1 MSSDPRSSFVR
12 GVEEKL
18 AGVLSPSDLESVVH
32 TIMTV
37 LSDFE
42 IADRCTEVAVCES
55 ENAKFLNRYCA
66 CMLVDGKSQRT
77 IYQYRRQLIRI
88 ADSLQKNY
96 RDMTAYDIRYYLAC
110 EKQRGL
116 SNVSLENTRSYIS
129 AFFQWMFAEEIINK
143 NPAAAVNT
151 IKCPQEI
158 KVPFTDVEID
168 AIRSACRSLKDRA
181 IVEMLLSTG
190 VRISELAQM
199 DIEDIDFATL
209 TVNVRHGKGDKAR
222 TTYTTKVAA
231 LHLKRYLQSRK
242 DDSSI
247 LFLNVEKT
255 RLLPNGFRH
264 ILGEI
269 AKRAGLSDVHP
280 HRFRRTFASGLAARG
295 MDIQKIQRLLGH
307 ANINTTMRYIHV
319 DDVQV
324 KASYEQYI
332 A

>member
-1 MSSDPRSSFVR
+1 MSDPRSMFVK
-12 GVEEKL
+12 GVEERLIGK
-18 AGVLSPSDLESVVH
+18 LSPEQLETVV
-32 TIMTV
+32 TNIMTV
-37 LSDFE
+37 LNNYE
-42 IADRCTEVAVCES
+42 ITERCTEVAVS
-55 ENAKFLNRYCA
+55 EPENERLLKRYCA
-66 CMLVDGKSQRT
+66 CLLVDGKSQRT

-88 ADSLQKNY
+88 ADALQKNY
-96 RDMTAYDIRYYLAC
+96 KDITAYDIRYYLAC

-129 AFFQWMFAEEIINK
+129 AFFQWMHAEEIIPK

-168 AIRSACRSLKDRA
+168 ALRSACRNLKDRA
-181 IVEMLLSTG
+181 IIEMLLSTG
-190 VRISELAQM
+190 VRISELSQM
-199 DIEDIDFATL
+199 NVEDVDFASL
-209 TVNVRHGKGDKAR
+209 TVHVKHGKGDKAR

-231 LHLKRYLQSRK
+231 LHLKKYLQARK
-242 DDSSI
+242 SDSNI
-247 LFLNVEKT
+247 LFLNIEKT

-264 ILGEI
+264 ILDEI
-269 AKRAGLSDVHP
+269 AKRAGVADVHP

-307 ANINTTMRYIHV
+307 ANINTTMRYVHV
-319 DDVQV
+319 DDTQV
-324 KASYEQYI
+324 KASYDQYI